1 MALLLRS
8 TKSVPSSDDRPPD
21 MFRRD
26 RPVDPNFDPSEHL
39 FFRIPPDAVVVG
51 VDPVDIRFPEFS
63 VNRGK
68 FGYYW
73 YLLYPKFFEFG
84 VVEFLVSD
92 IPTPLQSEGGVEY
105 AFRPEHVPDDD
116 NYAHS
121 EVRTFKGKTR
131 SQKSNLP
138 QGIKKEFREALV
150 QRMILIHDP
159 RDPNPF

>member
-1 MALLLRS
+1 
-8 TKSVPSSDDRPPD
+8 
-21 MFRRD
+21 MFRKG
-26 RPVDPNFDPSEHL
+26 RPVDPIFDPSEHL
-39 FFRIPPDAVVVG
+39 FFRIPPDAVVGG
-51 VDPVDIRFPEFS
+51 VDPIDIRFPEFS

-68 FGYYW
+68 HGYYW
-73 YLLYPKFFEFG
+73 YLLYPEFLAFG

-105 AFRPEHVPDDD
+105 AFRPEHDPEDG

-131 SQKSNLP
+131 HQKSNLP
-138 QGIKKEFREALV
+138 QGIKKEFRESLV
-150 QRMILIHDP
+150 QRMVLIHDP